1 MELIFFLIFGLDGLL
16 ILKLSN
22 SGFFQNQ
29 LRLFLRTR
37 DAFLAMARPVGNLV
51 VFRAVDSR
59 ETLATSFKRKDF
71 ANLAFETLLLFGS
84 FL

>member
-1 MELIFFLIFGLDGLL
+1 MGIRVFVEIIFFLIR
-16 ILKLSN
+16 LKSETA
-22 SGFFQNQ
+22 Q
-29 LRLFLRTR
+29 LHLFPRTR
-37 DAFLAMARPVGNLV
+37 EALLAMARPIGNLV

-84 FL
+84 SV